1 MSTVT
6 TARLGRARALVADLE
21 RRVEQARAR
30 SAAVTPG
37 GGDPGSLS
45 GVRRRPNRRMDV
57 RRFSA
62 YDREADLTRAL
73 TRARADLQRLESTAA
88 RQSAEAAARATVDPS
103 EVVAGRM
110 VRTRHGWHRVVRVN
124 AKSLT
129 VATPYSW
136 TERIPL
142 HAVLEVRP

>member
-1 MSTVT
+1 
-6 TARLGRARALVADLE
+6 
-21 RRVEQARAR
+21 
-30 SAAVTPG
+30 
-37 GGDPGSLS
+37 
-45 GVRRRPNRRMDV
+45 MDV

-62 YDREADLTRAL
+62 YDREADLTRAMS
-73 TRARADLQRLESTAA
+73 RARADLQRLESTAA
-88 RQSAEAAARATVDPS
+88 RQSAEAASRAGVDLS
-103 EVVAGRM
+103 EVAAGRM